1 MVRHVC
7 LVVEFSVIHKIMSF
21 ITDNIGIAA
30 FDVFQ
35 RPLWVFLIV
44 FLELLVGLNIDELK
58 PQAFTHRPVD

>member
-1 MVRHVC
+1 
-7 LVVEFSVIHKIMSF
+7 MSF

-58 PQAFTHRPVD
+58 PQAFTNSPVD

>member
-1 MVRHVC
+1 
-7 LVVEFSVIHKIMSF
+7 MSF

-44 FLELLVGLNIDELK
+44 FLKLLVGLDINEFK
-58 PQAFTHRPVD
+58 PQALSHRPVD